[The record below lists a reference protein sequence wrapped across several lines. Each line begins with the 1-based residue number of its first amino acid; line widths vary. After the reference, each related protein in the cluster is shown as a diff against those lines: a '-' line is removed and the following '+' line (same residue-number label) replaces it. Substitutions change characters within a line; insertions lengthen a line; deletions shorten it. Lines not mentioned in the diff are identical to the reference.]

1 MLKSIGCLLIF
12 LGLIQIKSNAQQGNV
27 DSAAL
32 KKELSM
38 IWDSTKPQLISN
50 QYSFTEG
57 PSVDK
62 KGNVFFSDQPN
73 DKIYKWN
80 AATGQVTVF
89 LQGTGRSNGM
99 IFDKKGNLITCAD
112 EHNEIWSIKPNG
124 KVKVLLKDIDG
135 LHLNGPNDLW
145 IDGKGGIYI
154 TDPYYQRP
162 YWTRKA
168 PEIKGQNV
176 YYVPKGKAPVVV
188 ADNLM
193 QPNGIIGT
201 PDGKYLFVADIR
213 GNKTYKYSISP
224 DGMLKDQ
231 TLFIPKGSD
240 GMVIDNKGN
249 IYITGKGI
257 TIYNPQGQ
265 QIGYIDITGDRTTN
279 VAFGGK
285 ERNILFI
292 TAMRSVY
299 TLQMKVKGVE

>member
-1 MLKSIGCLLIF
+1 MNRLMACLL
-12 LGLIQIKSNAQQGNV
+12 LV
-27 DSAAL
+27 
-32 KKELSM
+32 LSM
-38 IWDSTKPQLISN
+38 LELKTEAQADSTQAKRESSIIAIGATIQLVSN

-57 PSVDK
+57 PAVDK
-62 KGNVFFSDQPN
+62 KGNVFFTDQPN

-80 AATGQVTVF
+80 AATGEVTVF

-99 IFDKKGNLITCAD
+99 MFDRKGNLVTCAD
-112 EHNEIWSIKPNG
+112 EHNQVWSIKPNG
-124 KVKVLLKDIDG
+124 KVTVLLKDIDS

-145 IDGKGGIYI
+145 IDSKGGIYI

-176 YYVPKGKAPVVV
+176 YYIPKNKAPLTVVN
-188 ADNLM
+188 DMM

-201 PDGKYLFVADIR
+201 PDGKYLYIADIR
-213 GNKTYKYSISP
+213 GNKTFKYSIAA
-224 DGMLKDQ
+224 DGTLKDK

-240 GMVIDNKGN
+240 GMTIDNKGN

-257 TIYNPQGQ
+257 TVYNPEGQ
-265 QIGYIDITGDRTTN
+265 QIEFIDITGDRTTN
-279 VAFGGK
+279 VTFGGK

-299 TLQMKVKGVE
+299 TLQMKVKGNE

>member
-1 MLKSIGCLLIF
+1 MIG
-12 LGLIQIKSNAQQGNV
+12 IKTEAQT
-27 DSAAL
+27 DSANAR
-32 KKELSM
+32 KESL
-38 IWDSTKPQLISN
+38 IIADGATIQLISN
-50 QYSFTEG
+50 KYSFTEG

-80 AATGQVTVF
+80 ATTGEVTVF

-99 IFDKKGNLITCAD
+99 IFDKKGNLVTCAD
-112 EHNEIWSIKPNG
+112 EHNQVWSIKPNG
-124 KVKVLLKDIDG
+124 KVTVLLKDIGG

-145 IDGKGGIYI
+145 IDRKGGIYI

-176 YYVPKGKAPVVV
+176 YYIAKNKAPVTVV
-188 ADNLM
+188 DDMM

-201 PDGKYLFVADIR
+201 PDGKYLYIADIR
-213 GNKTYKYSISP
+213 GNKTYKYTIAA
-224 DGMLKDQ
+224 DGTLKDK
-231 TLFIPKGSD
+231 TLFISKGSD
-240 GMVIDNKGN
+240 GMTIDNMGN
-249 IYITGKGI
+249 IYVTGRGI
-257 TIYNPQGQ
+257 TVYSPQGQ
-265 QIGYIDITGDRTTN
+265 QIGFIDIPGDRTTN
-279 VAFGGK
+279 LTFGGK

-299 TLQMKVKGVE
+299 TLQMKVKGVQ

>member
-1 MLKSIGCLLIF
+1 MNRLMACLL
-12 LGLIQIKSNAQQGNV
+12 LV
-27 DSAAL
+27 
-32 KKELSM
+32 LSM
-38 IWDSTKPQLISN
+38 LELKTEAQTDSTQAKRESSIIANGATIQLVSN

-57 PSVDK
+57 PAVDK
-62 KGNVFFSDQPN
+62 KGNVFFTDQPN

-80 AATGQVTVF
+80 AATGEVTVF

-99 IFDKKGNLITCAD
+99 MFDRKDNLVTCAD
-112 EHNEIWSIKPNG
+112 EHNQVWSIKPNG
-124 KVKVLLKDIDG
+124 KVTVLLKDIDS

-145 IDGKGGIYI
+145 IDSKGGIYI

-176 YYVPKGKAPVVV
+176 YYIPKNKAPLTVVN
-188 ADNLM
+188 DMM

-201 PDGKYLFVADIR
+201 PDGKYLYIADIR
-213 GNKTYKYSISP
+213 GNKTFKYSIAA
-224 DGMLKDQ
+224 DGTLKDK

-240 GMVIDNKGN
+240 GMTIDNKGN

-257 TIYNPQGQ
+257 TVYNPEGQ
-265 QIGYIDITGDRTTN
+265 QIEFIDITGDRTTN

-292 TAMRSVY
+292 TAIRSVY
-299 TLQMKVKGVE
+299 TLQMKVKGNE

>member
-1 MLKSIGCLLIF
+1 MNRLMACLL
-12 LGLIQIKSNAQQGNV
+12 LV
-27 DSAAL
+27 
-32 KKELSM
+32 LSM
-38 IWDSTKPQLISN
+38 LELKTEAQMDSTQAKRESSIIANGATIQLVSN

-57 PSVDK
+57 PAVDK
-62 KGNVFFSDQPN
+62 KGNVFFTDQPN

-80 AATGQVTVF
+80 AATGEVTVF

-99 IFDKKGNLITCAD
+99 MFDRKGNLVTCAD
-112 EHNEIWSIKPNG
+112 EHNQVWSIKPNG
-124 KVKVLLKDIDG
+124 KVTVLLKDIDS

-145 IDGKGGIYI
+145 IDSKGGIYI

-176 YYVPKGKAPVVV
+176 YYIPKNKAPLTVVN
-188 ADNLM
+188 DMM

-201 PDGKYLFVADIR
+201 PDGKYLYIADIR
-213 GNKTYKYSISP
+213 GNKTFKYSIAA
-224 DGMLKDQ
+224 DGTLKDK

-240 GMVIDNKGN
+240 GMTIDNKGN

-257 TIYNPQGQ
+257 TVYNPEGQ
-265 QIGYIDITGDRTTN
+265 QIEFIDITGDRTTN

-299 TLQMKVKGVE
+299 TLQMKVKGNE

>member
-1 MLKSIGCLLIF
+1 LMACLL
-12 LGLIQIKSNAQQGNV
+12 LV
-27 DSAAL
+27 
-32 KKELSM
+32 LSM
-38 IWDSTKPQLISN
+38 LELKTEAQADSTQAKRESSIIAIGATIQLVSN

-57 PSVDK
+57 PAVDK
-62 KGNVFFSDQPN
+62 KGNVFFTDQPN

-80 AATGQVTVF
+80 AATGEVTVF

-99 IFDKKGNLITCAD
+99 MFDRKGNLVTCAD
-112 EHNEIWSIKPNG
+112 EHNQVWSIKPNG
-124 KVKVLLKDIDG
+124 KVTVLLKDIDS

-145 IDGKGGIYI
+145 IDSKGGIYI

-176 YYVPKGKAPVVV
+176 YYIPKNKAPLTVVN
-188 ADNLM
+188 DMM

-201 PDGKYLFVADIR
+201 PDGKYLYIADIR
-213 GNKTYKYSISP
+213 GNKTFKYSIAA
-224 DGMLKDQ
+224 DGTLKDK

-240 GMVIDNKGN
+240 GMTIDNKGN

-257 TIYNPQGQ
+257 TVYNPEGQ
-265 QIGYIDITGDRTTN
+265 QIEFIDITGDRTTN
-279 VAFGGK
+279 VTFGGK

-299 TLQMKVKGVE
+299 TLQMKVKGNE

>member
-1 MLKSIGCLLIF
+1 MNRLMACLL
-12 LGLIQIKSNAQQGNV
+12 LV
-27 DSAAL
+27 
-32 KKELSM
+32 LSM
-38 IWDSTKPQLISN
+38 LELKTEAQTDSTQAKRESSIIANGATIQLVSN
-50 QYSFTEG
+50 QYGFTEG
-57 PSVDK
+57 PAVDK
-62 KGNVFFSDQPN
+62 KGNVFFTDQPN

-80 AATGQVTVF
+80 AATGEVTVF

-99 IFDKKGNLITCAD
+99 MFDRKGNLVTCAD
-112 EHNEIWSIKPNG
+112 EHNQVWSIKPNG
-124 KVKVLLKDIDG
+124 KVTVLLKDIDS

-145 IDGKGGIYI
+145 IDSKGGIYI

-176 YYVPKGKAPVVV
+176 YYIPKNKAPLTVVN
-188 ADNLM
+188 DMM

-201 PDGKYLFVADIR
+201 PDGKYLYIADIR
-213 GNKTYKYSISP
+213 GNKTFKYSIAA
-224 DGMLKDQ
+224 DGTLKDK

-240 GMVIDNKGN
+240 GMTIDNKGN

-257 TIYNPQGQ
+257 TVYNPEGQ
-265 QIGYIDITGDRTTN
+265 QIEFIDITGDRTTN
-279 VAFGGK
+279 VTFGGK

-299 TLQMKVKGVE
+299 TLQMKVKGNE

>member
-1 MLKSIGCLLIF
+1 MLKSIACLL
-12 LGLIQIKSNAQQGNV
+12 LVLNMMGMKTEAQT
-27 DSAAL
+27 DSATA
-32 KKELSM
+32 KKESSIIANGATL
-38 IWDSTKPQLISN
+38 KLISN

-62 KGNVFFSDQPN
+62 NGNVFFSDQPN

-80 AATGQVTVF
+80 ASTGEVTVF

-99 IFDKKGNLITCAD
+99 IFDRKGNLVTCAD
-112 EHNEIWSIKPNG
+112 EHNQVLSIKPNG
-124 KVKVLLKDIDG
+124 KVTVLLKDING

-145 IDGKGGIYI
+145 IDRKGGIYI

-176 YYVPKGKAPVVV
+176 YYIPKKKAPVTVV
-188 ADNLM
+188 EDMM

-201 PDGKYLFVADIR
+201 PDGKYLYIADIR
-213 GNKTYKYSISP
+213 GNKTYKYSIAA
-224 DGMLKDQ
+224 DGTLKDK
-231 TLFIPKGSD
+231 TLFIAKGSD
-240 GMVIDNKGN
+240 GMTIDNMGN
-249 IYITGKGI
+249 IYITGRGI
-257 TIYNPQGQ
+257 TVYNPEGQ
-265 QIGYIDITGDRTTN
+265 QIEFIEISGDRTTN
-279 VAFGGK
+279 VTFGGK

-299 TLQMKVKGVE
+299 TLQMKVKGNQ

>member
-1 MLKSIGCLLIF
+1 MACLL
-12 LGLIQIKSNAQQGNV
+12 LV
-27 DSAAL
+27 
-32 KKELSM
+32 LSM
-38 IWDSTKPQLISN
+38 LELKTEAQADSTQAKRESSIIAIGATIQLVSN

-57 PSVDK
+57 PAVDK
-62 KGNVFFSDQPN
+62 KGNVFFTDQPN

-80 AATGQVTVF
+80 AATGEVTVF

-99 IFDKKGNLITCAD
+99 MFDRKGNLVTCAD
-112 EHNEIWSIKPNG
+112 EHNQVWSIKPNG
-124 KVKVLLKDIDG
+124 KVTVLLKDIDS

-145 IDGKGGIYI
+145 IDSKGGIYI

-176 YYVPKGKAPVVV
+176 YYIPKNKAPLTVVN
-188 ADNLM
+188 DMM

-201 PDGKYLFVADIR
+201 PDGKYLYIADIR
-213 GNKTYKYSISP
+213 GNKTFKYSIAA
-224 DGMLKDQ
+224 DGTLKDK

-240 GMVIDNKGN
+240 GMTIDNKGN

-257 TIYNPQGQ
+257 TVYNPEGQ
-265 QIGYIDITGDRTTN
+265 QIEFIDITGDRTTN
-279 VAFGGK
+279 VTFGGK

-299 TLQMKVKGVE
+299 TLQMKVKGNE

>member
-1 MLKSIGCLLIF
+1 MACLL
-12 LGLIQIKSNAQQGNV
+12 LV
-27 DSAAL
+27 
-32 KKELSM
+32 LSM
-38 IWDSTKPQLISN
+38 LELKTEAQMDSTQAKRESSIIANGATIQLVSN

-57 PSVDK
+57 PAVDK
-62 KGNVFFSDQPN
+62 KGNVFFTDQPN

-80 AATGQVTVF
+80 AATGEVTVF

-99 IFDKKGNLITCAD
+99 MFDRKGNLVTCAD
-112 EHNEIWSIKPNG
+112 EHNQVWSIKPNG
-124 KVKVLLKDIDG
+124 KVTVLLKDIDS

-145 IDGKGGIYI
+145 IDSKGGIYI

-176 YYVPKGKAPVVV
+176 YYIPKNKAPLTVVN
-188 ADNLM
+188 DMM

-201 PDGKYLFVADIR
+201 PDGKYLYIADIR
-213 GNKTYKYSISP
+213 GNKTFKYSIAA
-224 DGMLKDQ
+224 DGTLKDK

-240 GMVIDNKGN
+240 GMTIDNKGN

-257 TIYNPQGQ
+257 TVYNPEGQ
-265 QIGYIDITGDRTTN
+265 QIEFIDITGDRTTN

-299 TLQMKVKGVE
+299 TLQMKVKGNE